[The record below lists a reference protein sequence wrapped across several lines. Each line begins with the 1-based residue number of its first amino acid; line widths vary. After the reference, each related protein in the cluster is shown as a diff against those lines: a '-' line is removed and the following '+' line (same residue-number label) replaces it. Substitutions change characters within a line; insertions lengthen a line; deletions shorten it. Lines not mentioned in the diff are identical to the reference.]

1 MLQKLGFL
9 PGFNKQVTST
19 GAEGQWTGGNNVRFR
34 YGSPEKVGGWA
45 QLGATSLTGA
55 GRAIHHFDDN
65 AGIKYAA
72 IGTNKILYA
81 YSGGTYYDIHPI
93 RQTLTGSNFTS
104 TSSSTTVTV
113 TCTGAHGLIE
123 DDIVLF
129 DTVTGLSGST
139 FTNATF
145 EDVKF
150 MVTSVPTTT
159 TFTIT
164 MATQEAS
171 TPLST
176 AGSAS
181 VLCYYTVGPN
191 QQVGGFGWGTGLYG
205 GTANGPATTTLKTTI
220 NDTITT
226 IVLNSSTQFPST
238 GEIRIGTEDISYTN
252 NDTSTGTLS
261 GGAREVNG
269 TTKAA
274 HSSGVTVTNITDFVA
289 WGEASSSDFTI
300 DPGLWV
306 LDNFGTKLIAL
317 IYNNRCFEWDSSAVN
332 ATSIRATLI
341 ANAPTASRH
350 VLVSTPDRHLVFF
363 GTETTV
369 GTPTSQDAMF
379 IRFSDQENID
389 GTNAYTVTA
398 ENTAGTQRLAAGS
411 KIMGAIR
418 GRDAIYVWTDTSL
431 FLMTFVGAPFTFSFQ
446 QIGSN
451 CGLIGKNACTEVDG
465 TAYWMSENGFFKYD
479 GQLESMDCLVEDYV
493 FDDLNS
499 TPRDLINV
507 GLNNLFGEVMWFYCS
522 KSSLVVDRMVSYNY
536 IESYSR
542 ASPKQAIW
550 TTGGDT
556 AVSLRRTAWQ
566 DSAVFDRPHACEY
579 DVNGTSSDVV
589 GNTDGATIY
598 YEHET
603 GFDQVK
609 AGGNVTAIVA
619 EITSGDFDITQKR
632 TASGQTVGMPDL
644 RGDGEF
650 IMKVRRILPDF
661 IQQTNETQITLKL
674 RNYPNEAATG
684 SNLGPF
690 TITSATDKVDTRA
703 RARGIAIEIKNT
715 GTDKA
720 TGAYQTQDWKL
731 GTFRL
736 DIQPDGKR

>member
-19 GAEGQWTGGNNVRFR
+19 GAEGQWTGGDNVRFR
-34 YGSPEKVGGWA
+34 YGSPEKIGGWS
-45 QLGATSLTGA
+45 QLGATNLAGA
-55 GRAIHHFDDN
+55 ARAVHHFDDN

-72 IGTNKILYA
+72 IGTNRILYA

-93 RQTLTGSNFTS
+93 RTTLTGANFTS
-104 TSSSTTVTV
+104 TSSEKTITV
-113 TCTGAHGLIE
+113 TCTGAHGLQD

-129 DTVTGLSGST
+129 DSVTGLSGST
-139 FTNATF
+139 YTNATF
-145 EDVKF
+145 EDVKY

-164 MATQEAS
+164 AALAES
-171 TPLST
+171 GTPLST

-181 VLCYYTVGPN
+181 ILCYYTVGPA
-191 QQVGGFGWGTGLYG
+191 QQVGGFGWGTGLWS
-205 GTANGPATTTLKTTI
+205 GTVAGPATTTLASSI
-220 NDTITT
+220 NDAVTDIPLTDT
-226 IVLNSSTQFPST
+226 SQFPAT
-238 GEIRIGTEDISYTN
+238 GEIRIGTEDISYTSN
-252 NDTSTGTLS
+252 NTTTNILS
-261 GGAREVNG
+261 GGDREVNG

-274 HSSGVTVTNITDFVA
+274 HSGGVTVTNISDFVA
-289 WGEASSSDFTI
+289 WGDASSADFTI

-317 IYNNRCFEWDSSAVN
+317 IYNNRCFEWDSAATN
-332 ATSIRATLI
+332 ATSIRATII

-369 GTPTSQDAMF
+369 GSQSSQDAMF

-389 GTNAYTVTA
+389 GTEAYTVTA

-418 GRDAIYVWTDTSL
+418 GRDSIYVWTDTAL

-451 CGLIGKNACTEVDG
+451 CGLIGKNACVEVDG

-479 GQLESMDCLVEDYV
+479 GQIESMDCLVEDFVY
-493 FDDLNS
+493 DNLNS

-507 GLNNLFGEVMWFYCS
+507 GLNNLFGEVIWFYPS
-522 KSSLVVDRMVSYNY
+522 GTSLAINNMVSYNY

-550 TTGGDT
+550 TTGT
-556 AVSLRRTAWQ
+556 LSRTAWA
-566 DSAVFDRPHACEY
+566 DSAVFDKPHATEY
-579 DVNGTSSDVV
+579 DPDGTASDVV
-589 GNTDGATIY
+589 GNTDGCSIY
-598 YEHET
+598 YEQET
-603 GFDQVK
+603 GTDQVK
-609 AGGNVTAIVA
+609 AGGDVTAILA

-632 TASGQTVGMPDL
+632 TASGQTIGMPDL

-650 IMKVRRILPDF
+650 LMKIRRIIPDF
-661 IQQTNETQITLKL
+661 ISQTGNTTITLLL
-674 RNYPNEAATG
+674 RNYPNDAAAG
-684 SNLGPF
+684 SSLGPF
-690 TITSATDKVDTRA
+690 TVTTTTDKVDTRA
-703 RARGIAIEIKNT
+703 RARAVSIKISNT
-715 GTDKA
+715 A
-720 TGAYQTQDWKL
+720 TSQDWKL

-736 DIQPDGKR
+736 DIQPDGRR